1 MTNMTSDI
9 DDRWMGGKAK
19 QKINFRF
26 VTTALHTEPFGDAAE
41 TKADDFRV
49 GDTFLR
55 MKSSFSAKFV
65 PTTAAFS
72 KQFTQARANN
82 KFTQQDPMQ

>member
-1 MTNMTSDI
+1 
-9 DDRWMGGKAK
+9 MGGEAI
-19 QKINFRF
+19 QKINFRLA
-26 VTTALHTEPFGDAAE
+26 TTAHHTEPFDDAAE